1 MLPTISSPLSKIAY
15 LYAKGLSIPV
25 TKNILQQRLEENPY
39 YPSLLSL
46 SNVFDRLQIPNQSFR
61 LDESQIDKLEAPF
74 VTFMKGQQG
83 GDDFVL
89 VTQLSADTV
98 TYSIDINK
106 AKAVSRQNFLADWK
120 KIVFV
125 AEKSEKSGE
134 ADYVKNHEIELRQK
148 RKKALLIGGAIGI
161 LCLLVLLFSFS
172 AKSNLLVGISLI
184 FIKLAG
190 VATTVLLLIYEIDK
204 SNNFVKNICTTGNQ
218 TNCDAVLNSKASKIL
233 GMSWGEAGFFY
244 FAATTIFLLF
254 PGITLPTKIFWLA
267 SANIISVPYIF
278 FSVYYQWRVV
288 KQWCPLCLTVLAVLA
303 LELTWSVFNFWNSLT
318 LPTANVAVISLALL
332 AIVTPM
338 IIWFA
343 VKPLLIK
350 LKENS
355 GYKSGYKRLLYSPDI
370 FNGLL
375 QQQKQ
380 IAEGYN
386 DLGITIGNPNA
397 AHTIVKVCN
406 PYCGPC
412 ARAHPE
418 LEEILNHTDNVNIK
432 IIFTATNAAEDK
444 AGKVVKH
451 LLAVAS
457 KGNVKHTQQALDEW
471 YMAPQKDY
479 ESFAVKYPMNGEL
492 KMQDEKIDAMSNW
505 CTKAE
510 IMHTPTI
517 FINNRQLPETYS
529 IEELKHIF

>member
-74 VTFMKGQQG
+74 IAFMKGQQG
-83 GDDFVL
+83 GNDFVL
-89 VTQLSADTV
+89 VTQLAADTV

-106 AKAVSRQNFLADWK
+106 AKTVSRQNFLADWK

-134 ADYVKNHEIELRQK
+134 ADYVKNYETELRQK

-172 AKSNLLVGISLI
+172 AKSNLLVGMSMI

-204 SNNFVKNICTTGNQ
+204 SNSFVKNICTTGNQ

-233 GMSWGEAGFFY
+233 GMSWGEAGLFY

-267 SANIISVPYIF
+267 AANIISVPYIF

-303 LELTWSVFNFWNSLT
+303 LELTWSVFNFWNSPSM
-318 LPTANVAVISLALL
+318 PTTNVAILSVVLL
-332 AIVTPM
+332 AVVTPI
-338 IIWFA
+338 IIWFS

-355 GYKSGYKRLLYSPDI
+355 GYKTAFKRLQYSPDI

-375 QQQKQ
+375 QQQKP
-380 IAEGYN
+380 ITKGYN
-386 DLGITIGNPNA
+386 NLGINMGNPNA
-397 AHTIVKVCN
+397 ANTIVKVCN

-412 ARAHPE
+412 AKAHPE
-418 LEEILNHTDNVNIK
+418 LEEILNHTDNVKIK
-432 IIFTATNAAEDK
+432 IIFTSTNHEGDR
-444 AGKVVKH
+444 AGKVVRH
-451 LLAVAS
+451 LLALAAN
-457 KGNVKHTQQALDEW
+457 GNAKLTQQSLDDW
-471 YMAPQKDY
+471 YLAPQKDY
-479 ESFAVKYPMNGEL
+479 ESFAAKYPMNGEL
-492 KMQDEKIDAMSNW
+492 KMQDEKINAMSNW
-505 CTKAE
+505 CKESE
-510 IMHTPTI
+510 ITHTPTI
-517 FINNRQLPETYS
+517 FINGRQLPETYS